1 MKKIKEIQPGSMR
14 ETANMALPMIV
25 SSACDT
31 LMIFIDRLFLAKV
44 STHNMN
50 ASMLGGLTVFML
62 STFFLGL
69 IGYSTALVA
78 QYFGSE
84 QKSKCSV
91 ATFQALIIAV
101 IAAPIIRMLRPLVF
115 AIFENSNLVT
125 EQLVLQKQYA
135 SILNTFVIFVL
146 IRSVFAC
153 FFSGTGRTKIVM
165 ISALTAMVVNV
176 GMNYLLIFG
185 KYGFPAMGIR
195 GAAYGT
201 VIGTAVS
208 VIVMLSVYLSKKNI
222 KEYVVNKSF
231 HINKLVMFKLLRYG
245 YPAGLEFLLNFA
257 AFNFMI
263 MLFHS
268 DGPLTATAITIT
280 FNWDLVSFVPLM
292 GLQIAVTSLV
302 GRYMG
307 AERVDYA
314 HKATMSALKLG
325 WMYSF
330 IIFVLFITMSGTLV
344 EIFSPSGDTEL
355 FLAAKPIAARMIK
368 LASIYVM
375 TESVI
380 LSFSGALRGAGD
392 TLWTMIIS
400 VSIHWVLI
408 VVTYLM
414 LKVLHCTAMQSWFA
428 VICVFSLFGVSFFLR
443 YRSGKWKQI
452 EVIQH
457 KH

>member
-1 MKKIKEIQPGSMR
+1 MTKKDILPGSMR
-14 ETANMALPMIV
+14 ETVNMALPMIV

-50 ASMLGGLTVFML
+50 ASMLGGLTIFL
-62 STFFLGL
+62 LTTFFVGL
-69 IGYSTALVA
+69 INYSTALVA

-84 QKSKCSV
+84 QKAKCSI
-91 ATFQALIIAV
+91 ATFQALIIAL
-101 IAAPIIRMLRPLVF
+101 IATPIIILLKPLVF
-115 AIFENSNLVT
+115 AIFDNSNLVV

-135 SILNTFVIFVL
+135 GILNTFVIFGL
-146 IRSVFAC
+146 IRTVLAC

-165 ISALTAMVVNV
+165 LSALTAMVVNV

-201 VIGTAVS
+201 VIGTAVA
-208 VIVMLSVYLSKKNI
+208 VIVLLIVYLSKQNE
-222 KEYVVNKSF
+222 KEYNVKKSF
-231 HINKLVMFKLLRYG
+231 HINKLIMFKLLRYG

-263 MLFHS
+263 LLFHS
-268 DGPLTATAITIT
+268 DGPLTATAITVT
-280 FNWDLVSFVPLM
+280 FNWDLVSFVPLI
-292 GLQIAVTSLV
+292 GLEIAVTSLV

-307 AERVDYA
+307 AERADYA
-314 HKATMSALKLG
+314 HRATMSALKLG

-330 IIFVLFITMSGTLV
+330 IIFILFITMSGTLV
-344 EIFSPSGDTEL
+344 EVFRPSGDVEL

-368 LASIYVM
+368 FAAIYVM

-380 LSFSGALRGAGD
+380 LTFAGALRGAGD
-392 TLWTMIIS
+392 TFWTMIIS

-408 VVTYLM
+408 VVTFVM
-414 LKVLHCTAMQSWFA
+414 LKVLHCTAMQTWFA

-443 YRSGKWKQI
+443 YRTGKWKQI

-457 KH
+457 